1 MGKGLIHRSS
11 PKVLNEV
18 TCEYRGAYGTLRI
31 TAEVVNVCDLVGGS
45 DGSHTCDGISH
56 DG

>member
-1 MGKGLIHRSS
+1 MSS
-11 PKVLNEV
+11 PVYLGAKKVS
-18 TCEYRGAYGTLRI
+18 GADGTLRI
-31 TAEVVNVCDLVGGS
+31 TAEVVNVCDLIGGS